1 MIVGQRKPLEELQ
14 EMLEGCRNILI
25 LGCGTCVSVC
35 MAGGEKEVALLAEQL
50 RMSYNKKGKDVH
62 IDEATIQRQC
72 DREYFEP
79 VKAAIP
85 RYDAVLSTACGVGV
99 QFTALL
105 FPEKA
110 VYPALNTQFMGS
122 NEGNGT
128 WIERCRGCG
137 ECVLHLTGGICPV
150 TICAKGLVNGPCGGT
165 DDGKCEVS
173 REKDCAWT
181 LIYRRLEA
189 LGRLDDMRRILPP
202 KSYQI
207 QTHPRKM
214 VHEAFIEEET
224 KHA

>member
-1 MIVGQRKPLEELQ
+1 
-14 EMLEGCRNILI
+14 
-25 LGCGTCVSVC
+25 
-35 MAGGEKEVALLAEQL
+35 
-50 RMSYNKKGKDVH
+50 
-62 IDEATIQRQC
+62 
-72 DREYFEP
+72 
-79 VKAAIP
+79 
-85 RYDAVLSTACGVGV
+85 
-99 QFTALL
+99 
-105 FPEKA
+105 
-110 VYPALNTQFMGS
+110 
-122 NEGNGT
+122 
-128 WIERCRGCG
+128 
-137 ECVLHLTGGICPV
+137 V